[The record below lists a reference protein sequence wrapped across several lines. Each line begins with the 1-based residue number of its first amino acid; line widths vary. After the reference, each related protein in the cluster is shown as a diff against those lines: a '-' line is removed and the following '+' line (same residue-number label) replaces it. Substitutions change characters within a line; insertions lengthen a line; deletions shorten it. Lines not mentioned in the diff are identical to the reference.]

1 MENLLQEGGAL
12 ADSWEQWR
20 AKTKTESL
28 TSLSQVKSNIHEGC
42 TVAVCKRLN
51 VALVKSMKVAQ
62 ERFGMTFK
70 QAGTLS
76 PEKFSDLIIEA
87 EKERNKL
94 LKEFLDFGKALLAE
108 TLGSISGEAEVQFRA
123 MKKDYEEEWDRREL
137 AWQKLQMVLCYWKTS
152 LRTVTKKEEEENR
165 YWSLVQGDFESITQ
179 YHERLRQ
186 AQILLENCG
195 LELSKA
201 ILFSHLL
208 RSVNERSKM
217 WLSNYCKSS
226 ATVDDEGVSFQG
238 MIEHLKQEEIH
249 HKVRFNESRNPPN
262 QENSKSNG
270 NPRFRL
276 PPPRGERQSSQP
288 SQQGQQDRANHQPT
302 PRMQGVKSMD
312 RKLKRCFNCHLEGH
326 LIQDCPTRKEGP
338 VEPKKQKNPDP
349 NLKRK
354 VQFEERKCNFCG
366 KSGHLEEDCFAKKKK
381 TAKVA
386 AAMVKDDPFY
396 DSDDSMDSLDR
407 NFEKN
412 IMGC

>member
-1 MENLLQEGGAL
+1 MSSTGYDNKQTAKAPAMLFDGRNMAISVFIEKAEREVSKAMKHVSIGTLHHVAVSGCEDEGEAKIWVENLLQEGGAL

-28 TSLSQVKSNIHEGC
+28 TSLSQVKSNIYEGC
-42 TVAVCKRLN
+42 TVAVCTRLS

-76 PEKFSDLIIEA
+76 PEKFSDLIVEA

-201 ILFSHLL
+201 ILFSHL
-208 RSVNERSKM
+208 
-217 WLSNYCKSS
+217 C
-226 ATVDDEGVSFQG
+226 
-238 MIEHLKQEEIH
+238 
-249 HKVRFNESRNPPN
+249 
-262 QENSKSNG
+262 
-270 NPRFRL
+270 
-276 PPPRGERQSSQP
+276 
-288 SQQGQQDRANHQPT
+288 
-302 PRMQGVKSMD
+302 
-312 RKLKRCFNCHLEGH
+312 
-326 LIQDCPTRKEGP
+326 
-338 VEPKKQKNPDP
+338 
-349 NLKRK
+349 
-354 VQFEERKCNFCG
+354 VQ
-366 KSGHLEEDCFAKKKK
+366 
-381 TAKVA
+381 
-386 AAMVKDDPFY
+386 
-396 DSDDSMDSLDR
+396 
-407 NFEKN
+407 
-412 IMGC
+412 